1 LDFIWRFFVTNFF
14 PLHISHGRK
23 VPPPPQL
30 AAKVPRRAE
39 TSRLRKLEIV
49 ALRALSEEDEDE
61 EEDEVPRQA

>member
-1 LDFIWRFFVTNFF
+1 
-14 PLHISHGRK
+14 
-23 VPPPPQL
+23 L